1 LQRWDELTAPMSMRE
16 VEPGVNLIMDA
27 AKLDEG
33 PEWQAR
39 KAVPPEETE

>member
-1 LQRWDELTAPMSMRE
+1 MSMRE

-33 PEWQAR
+33 PPWRARQA
-39 KAVPPEETE
+39 ASTEEVE

>member
-1 LQRWDELTAPMSMRE
+1 MSMRE

-33 PEWQAR
+33 PAWQAR
-39 KAVPPEETE
+39 KIAPGEETE